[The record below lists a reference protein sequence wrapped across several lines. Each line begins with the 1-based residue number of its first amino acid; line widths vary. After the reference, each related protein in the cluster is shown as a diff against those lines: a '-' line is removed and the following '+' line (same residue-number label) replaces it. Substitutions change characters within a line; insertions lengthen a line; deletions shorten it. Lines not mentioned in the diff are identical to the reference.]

1 VVLNRRQTN
10 LSEENT
16 SLSELSLCL
25 SRACLGKK
33 IVLRI
38 VKRCKRC
45 VFLPVRVIVVRI
57 QLPCMPPQEHVN
69 TLFNVSLLRSKRFL
83 AKTGSGLTHDVKQR
97 ETVLRK
103 RECVC
108 VSYRSGRT
116 PTICSRRTCNPGTAR
131 VRSRKNSWLCWHR
144 GARPPR
150 ACRTASCKQADLL

>member
-1 VVLNRRQTN
+1 MVLNRRQTN

-33 IVLRI
+33 IVLRKT
-38 VKRCKRC
+38 VQKMR
-45 VFLPVRVIVVRI
+45 FLTGQSHRGEDSASLHAAGTRVQHSLQRR
-57 QLPCMPPQEHVN
+57 
-69 TLFNVSLLRSKRFL
+69 LLRSKRFL

-103 RECVC
+103 REVR
-108 VSYRSGRT
+108 VSYRSGRP
-116 PTICSRRTCNPGTAR
+116 PTICSRRTCSPGTAR